1 MTTTPK
7 NIHNVVINN
16 NSEFN
21 TITIE
26 QNTFSQER
34 IVHINVRLKD
44 TGKMLKLF
52 SSEFFLMFN

>member
-1 MTTTPK
+1 M
-7 NIHNVVINN
+7 VIND